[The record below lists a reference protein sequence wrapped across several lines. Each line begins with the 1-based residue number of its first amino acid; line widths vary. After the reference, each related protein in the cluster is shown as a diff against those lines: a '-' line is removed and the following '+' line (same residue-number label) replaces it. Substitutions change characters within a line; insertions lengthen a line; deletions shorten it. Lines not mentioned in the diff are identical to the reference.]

1 MEQPVAIEGEY
12 AEESALGAA
21 FTVGL
26 QSAAVGLFVSA
37 AQNSLQSHNKGAMGV
52 FTRTGG
58 TIGLF
63 G

>member
-12 AEESALGAA
+12 QEESALGAG

-37 AQNSLQSHNKGAMGV
+37 VQNSLHSHNKGAMGV